1 MYRKK
6 IKENDTHAS
15 SIYVVVMEMQMSQK
29 IDNGTNEYFQ
39 INLVPIDQSIK
50 KLKDSFKDLTHPT
63 HPLHS
68 PRLKRNI

>member
-15 SIYVVVMEMQMSQK
+15 SIYVVAMEMQMSQK
-29 IDNGTNEYFQ
+29 VDNGTNEYFQ

-50 KLKDSFKDLTHPT
+50 KLKDSFKDLPPHFIA
-63 HPLHS
+63 LG
-68 PRLKRNI
+68 LKGI